1 MSLLRTFLPVALLLA
16 LPVGSVVAQTGSF
29 QPAPKQVKKRIQ
41 PIQKEL
47 SVGYRFNTDGWGVFA
62 EKGYVRS
69 NEGRERDQFYNL
81 RLFQLELDEHKHPK
95 ETKSKL
101 SDSQPG
107 GQSTKPFIFGKIN
120 NFYTLKLGY
129 GVRRMIAGKPE
140 RGNVSIHWV
149 ATGGLALGMEKP
161 YYLDGYIQQ
170 DNPGALVPATFKYS
184 DATKAFFLNPQ
195 YIRGYAGFGKGLN
208 EISFVPGVHARAGL
222 HFDFSGNR
230 RNVLALEAGMAAEY
244 YTRNIT
250 LMANQEAKPYFVN
263 LYASLQFGRR
273 W

>member
-1 MSLLRTFLPVALLLA
+1 MTP
-16 LPVGSVVAQTGSF
+16 
-29 QPAPKQVKKRIQ
+29 KKRIP

-47 SVGYRFNTDGWGVFA
+47 SLGYRFNTDGWGVFA

-69 NEGRERDQFYNL
+69 DEGRESDQFYNL

-95 ETKSKL
+95 EVKSKL

-107 GQSTKPFIFGKIN
+107 SESTRPFIYGKIN

-140 RGNVSIHWV
+140 PGTVSIHWV
-149 ATGGLALGMEKP
+149 ATGGFALGMEKP
-161 YYLDGYIQQ
+161 YYLDGYIMQ

-184 DATKAFFLNPQ
+184 EATKAFFLNPQ
-195 YIRGYAGFGKGLN
+195 YIRGRAGFGKGLD

-222 HFDFSGNR
+222 HFDFSSNR
-230 RNVLALEAGMAAEY
+230 KNVLALEAGIAAEY
-244 YTRNIT
+244 YTRNIA

-263 LYASLQFGRR
+263 LYAALQFGRR